1 MICRPKI
8 NQKRPWLLRAI
19 INNPGILKMKK
30 YFVLSTVFMLLAI
43 FTTSSFAEIE
53 GLKERYPHIER
64 EKTLDYFGT
73 NWRTAKPNEY
83 VYLIPA
89 QFGGTVFVLIGNVV
103 GTPLKAI
110 YNVCNLN
117 FKGEDYLPPI
127 DFSTKYL
134 APVGGYL
141 LGSPFWALEKVFYE
155 IPANMISPDD
165 KYHFADDED

>member
-1 MICRPKI
+1 M
-8 NQKRPWLLRAI
+8 KRYIA
-19 INNPGILKMKK
+19 
-30 YFVLSTVFMLLAI
+30 LSTIFILLTVFSV
-43 FTTSSFAEIE
+43 SSFAEIE
-53 GLKERYPHIER
+53 GLEARYPHLQR
-64 EKTLDYFGT
+64 VKTRDYFG
-73 NWRTAKPNEY
+73 NDWRTAKPNEY

-89 QFGGTVFVLIGNVV
+89 HFGGTLFVLVGNVV

-110 YNVCNLN
+110 YNVCTLN
-117 FKGEDYLPPI
+117 FKGDDYLPPT

-165 KYHFADDED
+165 EYHFADDDE